1 MEIYSK
7 RTDEGRIYARVSLSV
22 KDNKYK
28 VTEEMGGATL
38 RHLEFGNTNDLDHY
52 LYYGAFHIAASNRK
66 CVFTSDIQAYSD
78 PEKIREAVYILFKD
92 QEVAYR
98 RNEGIY
104 TGRPVAL
111 DGEQVTLR
119 SNTDFATEAK
129 NGINYVTIDFN
140 ELILLLGGL

>member
-22 KDNKYK
+22 KENKYK
-28 VTEEMGGATL
+28 VTEEMGGGPL

-52 LYYGAFHIAASNRK
+52 LYYGAFHLVASNRK
-66 CVFTSDIQAYSD
+66 RVFASDIQAYSD
-78 PEKIREAVYILFKD
+78 PEKTREAVYILFKD

-104 TGRPVAL
+104 TGWPVAL
-111 DGEQVTLR
+111 DGEQVTPR
-119 SNTDFATEAK
+119 SNTDFAAVTK
-129 NGINYVTIDFN
+129 NGVKYVTINFN
-140 ELILLLGGL
+140 KLILLGGL